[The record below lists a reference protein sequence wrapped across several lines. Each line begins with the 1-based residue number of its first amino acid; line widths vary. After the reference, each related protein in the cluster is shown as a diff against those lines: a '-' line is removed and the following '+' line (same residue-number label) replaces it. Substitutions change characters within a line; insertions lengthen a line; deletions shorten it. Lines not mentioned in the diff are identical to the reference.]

1 MKKVIGKILIVI
13 FIVLLSF
20 GLIIAG
26 TGHNMYKEAIDKT
39 PLDEK
44 VAQIKE
50 KDNYTTLDEM
60 PDIYKK
66 AVVAVEDHRFY
77 THGGIDI
84 IAIGR
89 AIWNDIKAMSFVEGG
104 STITQQLAKNIYFT
118 QEKELTRKVAE
129 VFMAFKIE
137 DKYNKNEILE
147 LYLNTSYF
155 GDGYETV
162 KEASRGYFGKE
173 PLELTD
179 YEAVMLAGIPNAPSV
194 YAPTVNLDLA
204 KQRTKQVIDAMVKY
218 DVITQDEANRILK
231 EGENYFPSNQSS
243 NMERLVA

>member
-26 TGHNMYKEAIDKT
+26 TGYNMYKEAIDKN

-89 AIWNDIKAMSFVEGG
+89 AIWNDMKAMSFVEGG

-243 NMERLVA
+243 NIERLVA

>member
-13 FIVLLSF
+13 FVVLLSF

-26 TGHNMYKEAIDKT
+26 TGYNMYKEAIDKT
-39 PLDEK
+39 SLEEK
-44 VAQIKE
+44 VMQIKE

-118 QEKELTRKVAE
+118 QEKSALRKIAE
-129 VFMAFKIE
+129 IFMAFELEKNL
-137 DKYNKNEILE
+137 DKDTIFE

-155 GDGYETV
+155 GDGYYCI
-162 KEASRGYFGKE
+162 KDASLGYYGKE
-173 PLELTD
+173 PKDMNRNESS
-179 YEAVMLAGIPNAPSV
+179 MLAGIPNAPSA
-194 YAPTVNLDLA
+194 YCPTDHLDLA
-204 KQRTKQVIDAMVKY
+204 QQRQNQVLDKMVKY
-218 DVITQDEANRILK
+218 EYITEEEKNEILQETNAVVEK
-231 EGENYFPSNQSS
+231 VNQTEKVS
-243 NMERLVA
+243 E

>member
-1 MKKVIGKILIVI
+1 MKKVIEKVLIII
-13 FIVLLSF
+13 FIILLSLVF
-20 GLIIAG
+20 IIIG
-26 TGHNMYKEAIDKT
+26 SGYNMYKEAIEEV
-39 PLDEK
+39 PLDKK
-44 VAQIKE
+44 VEQIKE

-77 THGGIDI
+77 EHGGIDV

-89 AIWNDIKAMSFVEGG
+89 AMWNDLKAMSFVEGG

-129 VFMAFKIE
+129 VFMACKIE
-137 DKYNKNEILE
+137 DNLEKDEILE

-162 KEASRGYFGKE
+162 KEASRGYFEKE
-173 PLELTD
+173 PMELTD

-194 YAPTVNLDLA
+194 YAPTVNMDLS
-204 KQRTKQVIDAMVKY
+204 KQRANQVIEAMTKY
-218 DVITQDEANRILK
+218 KIIDNEGANKLLK
-231 EGENYFPSNQSS
+231 DGKEYSLKFN
-243 NMERLVA
+243 